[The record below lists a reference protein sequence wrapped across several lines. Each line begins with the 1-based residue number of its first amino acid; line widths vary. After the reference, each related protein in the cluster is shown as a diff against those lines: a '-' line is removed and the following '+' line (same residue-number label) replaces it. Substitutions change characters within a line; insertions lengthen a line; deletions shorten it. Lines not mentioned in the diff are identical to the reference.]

1 MQGIYKFNNSEGD
14 NTHKGYEMGE
24 KRLLKGKLDGT
35 CGQHSNEGGETKAY
49 GKDITSNK
57 SQRMQERTVY
67 EEDEQAKV
75 GKAAGL
81 QCFAVKNKKRQRRRK
96 GGKKKKRI
104 VPKSTVR
111 ARNDRFRHALY

>member
-81 QCFAVKNKKRQRRRK
+81 QCFAVKNQKKRQRRRK
-96 GGKKKKRI
+96 GEKKKKKKKKTNSAQVNR
-104 VPKSTVR
+104 PRQK
-111 ARNDRFRHALY
+111 